1 VNCRALIKRHGAFPN
16 FLRFLTGV
24 ASPLS
29 LSLSTWHIGTVTT
42 LELAADQMK
51 GLRCSF
57 PPYFVAAMTPAGWPV
72 AAMSGDTYEMLER
85 GFAPTAEEAQM
96 TLFRLRQKLRWS
108 RAGMAAFLGVG
119 QSVLRR
125 WETGERKPSGAARRL
140 IWLMDLLAH
149 EPDKLKTAFDLIVWG
164 KGKECLAVSRQ
175 LTKFGVRSKAA

>member
-1 VNCRALIKRHGAFPN
+1 MNCRALIKRHGAFPN

-51 GLRCSF
+51 GLRCNF